1 MYHADMNVDDMELA
15 TLQAAVAT
23 AAAYGV
29 SLEMIHIE
37 PYIAGGRGMAAITA
51 AEEPG
56 REEAIQS
63 ILRMI
68 ENAGR
73 AGIRGLNYNFHP
85 IGDHGGGNQRTAD
98 TFGRGG
104 PSHPPRRTDHHTSR
118 P

>member
-1 MYHADMNVDDMELA
+1 MFCRRHGVFHADMNVDDMELT
-15 TLQAAVAT
+15 TLKQAVAT
-23 AAAYGV
+23 AASYGV

-37 PYIAGGRGMAAITA
+37 PYIAGGNGMAAITA
-51 AEEPG
+51 AVEPA
-56 REEAIQS
+56 REESIQS

-98 TFGRGG
+98 TYGRGG
-104 PSHPPRRTDHHTSR
+104 T
-118 P
+118 

>member
-1 MYHADMNVDDMELA
+1 M
-15 TLQAAVAT
+15 TPT
-23 AAAYGV
+23 R
-29 SLEMIHIE
+29 
-37 PYIAGGRGMAAITA
+37 PP

-104 PSHPPRRTDHHTSR
+104 PSHPRRTDHHTSR